1 MPDMGFLNL
10 SDMTGVARRIAA
22 AVEIPVMIDADTGYG
37 NAMNVVTASRPLS
50 AVCTFKYRPIITQPC
65 KGRARQVGIAEAQMD
80 DGAHLYF

>member
-37 NAMNVVTASRPLS
+37 NAMDVVTASRPLS
-50 AVCTFKYRPIITQPC
+50 AVF
-65 KGRARQVGIAEAQMD
+65 
-80 DGAHLYF
+80 AHLSTDPLSHNLVRVELDKSG